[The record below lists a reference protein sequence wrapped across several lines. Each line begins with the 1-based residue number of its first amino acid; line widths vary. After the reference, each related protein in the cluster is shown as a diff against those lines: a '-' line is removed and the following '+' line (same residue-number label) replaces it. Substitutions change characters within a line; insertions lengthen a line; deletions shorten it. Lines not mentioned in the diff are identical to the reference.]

1 MSKWEGMLLVDKPEG
16 PTSHDLVLQVRRLTG
31 QRRIG
36 HAGTLDP
43 MASGLLPLLLGRATR
58 LLRFLPHSPK
68 TYVGELRLGLRTDTD
83 DITGAVVERSDRLPA
98 ESRVHATARELE
110 GPGRQVPP
118 AFSAR
123 KLGGRRMYD
132 LARRGVEV
140 QAPATEIEVHGFA
153 LTATRE
159 KDTYRFSAE
168 VSVGTYVR
176 GLVRD
181 LGHALGCGAAL
192 ARLRRTRIGPMNVEA
207 SVSPDGA
214 TDPGRLLES
223 LIPLEQMPLVP
234 PVLRLDDPEAVARFE
249 HGRAIASGSGP
260 VPDGVF
266 RILTPT
272 GRLLGVAE
280 TSGGQLLPRVVLAA
294 PESR

>member
-16 PTSHDLVLQVRRLTG
+16 PTSHDVVLQVRRLTG

-83 DITGAVVERSDRLPA
+83 DITGAVVERTDRLPA
-98 ESRVHATARELE
+98 ESRVHATAKELE

-140 QAPATEIEVHGFA
+140 QAPATDIEVHGFA

-176 GLVRD
+176 GLRRR
-181 LGHALGCGAAL
+181 AL
-192 ARLRRTRIGPMNVEA
+192 
-207 SVSPDGA
+207 D
-214 TDPGRLLES
+214 
-223 LIPLEQMPLVP
+223 
-234 PVLRLDDPEAVARFE
+234 
-249 HGRAIASGSGP
+249 
-260 VPDGVF
+260 
-266 RILTPT
+266 
-272 GRLLGVAE
+272 
-280 TSGGQLLPRVVLAA
+280 
-294 PESR
+294 